1 MTKYACYGFDFG
13 RLEIGYDDTVV
24 VSLNQVERER
34 AAHEPTALTD
44 EAARQLREYF
54 AGTRRNF
61 DFAWELRGT
70 PFQKAVWQALR
81 QIPYGQTRTYRQIA
95 EAVGN
100 PKATRAVGMA
110 NHRNPLMIVVPCHRV
125 VGADGS
131 LTGYAGG
138 LAMKQALLELERDH
152 ATQEEGAV

>member
-1 MTKYACYGFDFG
+1 MIRYACYDFDFG
-13 RLEIGYDDTVV
+13 RLEIGYDDTMV
-24 VSLNQVERER
+24 VSLNWVVREC

-54 AGTRRNF
+54 AGTRRVF
-61 DFAWELRGT
+61 DFPCERRGT
-70 PFQKAVWQALR
+70 AFQRKVWQALC
-81 QIPYGQTRTYRQIA
+81 QIPYGQTRTYKQIA
-95 EAVGN
+95 EMVGK
-100 PKATRAVGMA
+100 PRATRAVGMA

-138 LAMKQALLELERDH
+138 LAMKQALLELEH
-152 ATQEEGAV
+152 SHPAQQEDEV